1 MKTGFKILLISFCLA
16 FAQLCLARP
25 LPPKQIVV
33 DAQGK
38 GDFKTIQGALNS
50 LPDSSATDRFIL
62 IKKGVYHEKV
72 FITQNHIVLQG
83 EDEKG
88 TVITQA
94 IARDIWRCDGNS
106 TDWGVATLNLRGSD
120 ITLKNLTITNTYG
133 FDHRADTLIG
143 CIVDGKSTQK
153 TVARNGHQMAL
164 RSFQTTRL
172 KVIHC
177 TLSAYGG
184 DTVSPWNTQAGLF
197 YFKDCTMEGSVDFYC
212 PRGWAYAEGCKFIC
226 HSMEAAIWHDGSG
239 GKEQKTVLKDCTFS
253 GDDGFKL
260 GRFHKDAQFYLLNC
274 TFAKNMADAPIFQV
288 ATTNDV
294 KYGKR
299 VYFYNCHRDGKDL
312 AWLKN
317 NLTEAAGAPDP
328 SIINVLWAF
337 DNKWNPLLTDN

>member
-1 MKTGFKILLISFCLA
+1 
-16 FAQLCLARP
+16 
-25 LPPKQIVV
+25 
-33 DAQGK
+33 
-38 GDFKTIQGALNS
+38 
-50 LPDSSATDRFIL
+50 
-62 IKKGVYHEKV
+62 
-72 FITQNHIVLQG
+72 
-83 EDEKG
+83 
-88 TVITQA
+88 
-94 IARDIWRCDGNS
+94 
-106 TDWGVATLNLRGSD
+106 
-120 ITLKNLTITNTYG
+120 
-133 FDHRADTLIG
+133 
-143 CIVDGKSTQK
+143 
-153 TVARNGHQMAL
+153 
-164 RSFQTTRL
+164 
-172 KVIHC
+172 
-177 TLSAYGG
+177 
-184 DTVSPWNTQAGLF
+184 
-197 YFKDCTMEGSVDFYC
+197 
-212 PRGWAYAEGCKFIC
+212 
-226 HSMEAAIWHDGSG
+226 MEAAIWHDGSG